1 MRRHNSMRRMV
12 GALVG
17 VTASAALAAC
27 GNVGGSSNTGEESA
41 DPADA
46 FAGKRL
52 TIVVPYDPGGGFD
65 TFARLLAPELEKEI
79 EDLQVTVENRPGGGG
94 LIGAN
99 TVYNAKPDGLT
110 IGLINYP
117 GAVFAEATNQ
127 EGVDFENSDWT
138 FLPRLGAVNPV
149 VYTSPKKNFPTFE
162 SVMEA
167 TKPVVFGI
175 GGVGSDAYY
184 TTKVIGETL
193 DFPHKIIGGYPGS
206 GEADGALV
214 VGEVDAS
221 VNSLDSALPT
231 IEGSGAVPVVLVAR
245 EPSEQLPD
253 VPVITEFGDDQQKE
267 VLSALASMYE
277 LERVLVAPPGLDEE
291 IADFLSEA
299 IHSAATGESYAAA
312 MDEAGRTISPMSRA
326 DVLEVTSE
334 AGSVVDLLKPVIE

>member
-12 GALVG
+12 GILAG
-17 VTASAALAAC
+17 VTATASLAAC
-27 GNVGGSSNTGEESA
+27 GNAGGNSDTAAEPA
-41 DPADA
+41 DPADV
-46 FAGKRL
+46 FAGERL

-79 EDLQVTVENRPGGGG
+79 DGLTVQVENRPGGGG
-94 LIGAN
+94 LVGAN
-99 TVYNAKPDGLT
+99 SVYNAEPDGLT

-127 EGVDFENSDWT
+127 EGVDFKNSDWT

-149 VYTSPKKNFPTFE
+149 VYTSPKKDFPTFD

-167 TKPVVFGI
+167 TEPVVFGI

-184 TTKVIGETL
+184 TTKVVGETL
-193 DFPHKIIGGYPGS
+193 GFPYKIIGGYPGS

-245 EPSEQLPD
+245 QSSEQLPD
-253 VPVITEFGDDQQKE
+253 VPAITDFGDEGQKE

-277 LERVLVAPPGLDEE
+277 LERVLVAPPGVDEKT
-291 IADFLSEA
+291 ADFLAEA

-312 MDEAGRTISPMSRA
+312 MEEAGRTISPMSRA
-326 DVLEVTSE
+326 DVLEVASQG
-334 AGSVVDLLKPVIE
+334 GSVVDLLKPVIQ